1 MTVHLPVCVSTFPHG
16 FCLLCQ
22 LCRLE
27 DILHILTAACLV
39 CTVTCRQFLNLTFAP
54 RKTCYIY
61 LNSNLALLRYQCHN
75 ICIIQESFWECKGF
89 FVFFQIHFGRKE
101 SGTGG
106 VCVRRAAAND
116 VETLNV
122 PKPRRTG
129 TGAIRSES
137 FMLSQLSAPQAQCVW
152 HFACPVLRGFGTLR
166 VSHIFA
172 DARRTHTPAV
182 PDSFLVVGCGR

>member
-1 MTVHLPVCVSTFPHG
+1 MI
-16 FCLLCQ
+16 
-22 LCRLE
+22 R
-27 DILHILTAACLV
+27 
-39 CTVTCRQFLNLTFAP
+39 TVTCRQFLNLTFAP

-137 FMLSQLSAPQAQCVW
+137 FMLSQLSAPQAQCAFALRLSRSGIARRLRFSNQRRRCPLPTAVPRPTAAA
-152 HFACPVLRGFGTLR
+152 ACPSLGFWFSL
-166 VSHIFA
+166 
-172 DARRTHTPAV
+172 AV
-182 PDSFLVVGCGR
+182 GGGDVTISGLI

>member
-1 MTVHLPVCVSTFPHG
+1 M
-16 FCLLCQ
+16 Q
-22 LCRLE
+22 
-27 DILHILTAACLV
+27 
-39 CTVTCRQFLNLTFAP
+39 
-54 RKTCYIY
+54 
-61 LNSNLALLRYQCHN
+61 
-75 ICIIQESFWECKGF
+75 GF
-89 FVFFQIHFGRKE
+89 FCFFSNTLGGRKR

-106 VCVRRAAAND
+106 MRVRRAAAND

-137 FMLSQLSAPQAQCVW
+137 FMFSQLSAPQAQCLW
-152 HFACPVLRGFGTLR
+152 HFACPVLQGFGTLR

-172 DARRTHTPAV
+172 DARRTHTPPV

>member
-1 MTVHLPVCVSTFPHG
+1 M
-16 FCLLCQ
+16 
-22 LCRLE
+22 
-27 DILHILTAACLV
+27 HILTAACLV

-152 HFACPVLRGFGTLR
+152 HFACPARKPPCRQEVPSGAT
-166 VSHIFA
+166 
-172 DARRTHTPAV
+172 DARRTHTSAV
-182 PDSFLVVGCGR
+182 PGF